1 MRPQPGKQTLVILIS
16 ANNPRSKDKQT
27 MKFNQ
32 LIEYNI
38 RNIFLKNHTQA
49 VFSTCIKIQDKKLN
63 ILRTKRA
70 FRMK

>member
-1 MRPQPGKQTLVILIS
+1 MRSQTGKQTLAIRIS
-16 ANNPRSKDKQT
+16 ANIPRSKDKQT